1 MRALPLEIQTAT
13 GVFPGPSSPVG
24 ELASHQPAMS
34 EATPIRVEGESPDSG
49 EIAADRSGAY
59 KATRLFPTPS
69 TRSGPMKTRLIFY
82 CTRNGLGLTVRALLS
97 RPSPQVNQVPAAAGV
112 GTYAPHMLA
121 LTSIA
126 GVQLDGG
133 VEDDIEKPNWIGE
146 VDGETRALI
155 PMVPLP

>member
-1 MRALPLEIQTAT
+1 
-13 GVFPGPSSPVG
+13 
-24 ELASHQPAMS
+24 
-34 EATPIRVEGESPDSG
+34 
-49 EIAADRSGAY
+49 
-59 KATRLFPTPS
+59 
-69 TRSGPMKTRLIFY
+69 
-82 CTRNGLGLTVRALLS
+82 
-97 RPSPQVNQVPAAAGV
+97 
-112 GTYAPHMLA
+112 MLA

>member
-1 MRALPLEIQTAT
+1 MRALPLAFQTVT
-13 GVFPGPSSPVG
+13 GVLPGPSSPVG
-24 ELASHQPAMS
+24 ELASHQPDMC
-34 EATPIRVEGESPDSG
+34 EATPIRVEGEPPDTG
-49 EIAADRSGAY
+49 EIAADKSGAY
-59 KATRLFPTPS
+59 RAVRSLPTPS

-82 CTRNGLGLTVRALLS
+82 CTTNGLGLIVCALLS
-97 RPSPQVNQVPAAAGV
+97 RPSPQANQVPAAAGV

-146 VDGETRALI
+146 VDGETRALM